1 MPKRRIRYNVSVKV
15 PEVDEYK
22 TLNNAKAR
30 DARIFIMTGLNEMYN
45 YSMEEMATQQMLHD
59 LCTINRRKHY
69 NHMILSTVQVT
80 GIYF

>member
-45 YSMEEMATQQMLHD
+45 YPMEERATQQMLHD
-59 LCTINRRKHY
+59 LRTTNRRKHY